1 MKRRSSFKRSG
12 RSATRTSPTLFS
24 VGWFKTRPKAPSVS
38 WWQIK
43 TTERWK
49 NEPRS
54 WPLSSSNWPLSD
66 WKSPVITTLSVRT
79 CPRLA
84 PLTMGIT
91 LRHDDPNF
99 ADRFA
104 AGHIAAHERMQNKRR
119 QPRIHSR
126 PGLGADAV
134 GVCDRFSPSTAVYAV
149 ALKNFTRPGRSN
161 EYPRPEQR
169 NE

>member
-1 MKRRSSFKRSG
+1 MR
-12 RSATRTSPTLFS
+12 
-24 VGWFKTRPKAPSVS
+24 TRPKAPSES

-54 WPLSSSNWPLSD
+54 WTLSSSNWPLSD
-66 WKSPVITTLSVRT
+66 WKSPVITLLERI

-84 PLTMGIT
+84 ALTMGIT

-104 AGHIAAHERMQNKRR
+104 ARHTTAGERMQNKRR

-126 PGLGADAV
+126 PGLGADAAV
-134 GVCDRFSPSTAVYAV
+134 GVCDRFNCRAGFRQRRSRIEGKLDVIWEGCV
-149 ALKNFTRPGRSN
+149 KCGEGCGRA
-161 EYPRPEQR
+161 RTQD
-169 NE
+169 